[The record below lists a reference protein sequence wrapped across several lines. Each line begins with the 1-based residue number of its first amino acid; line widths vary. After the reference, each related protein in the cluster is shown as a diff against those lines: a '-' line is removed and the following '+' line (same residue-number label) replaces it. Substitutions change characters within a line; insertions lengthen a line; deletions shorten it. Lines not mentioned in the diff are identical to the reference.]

1 MDGNALLKT
10 YALSMKDKMAA
21 GAFGRARNYVFFF
34 LLPFVTDNLNA
45 EDYVGID
52 ALRSALR
59 VRLPLY
65 ETYKKPDS
73 SVCHDIHTTIT
84 ISSLK
89 PFICLVE
96 PLGFGGDVST
106 ISSPSRGYSG

>member
-1 MDGNALLKT
+1 
-10 YALSMKDKMAA
+10 MKDKMAA
-21 GAFGRARNYVFFF
+21 GAFERTRNYVFF

-52 ALRSALR
+52 ALRTALW

-65 ETYKKPDS
+65 ETYKKPGS
-73 SVCHDIHTTIT
+73 SVCHDTQTHLTIT

-89 PFICLVE
+89 AFICLVE
-96 PLGFGGDVST
+96 PLGFGGMCPQFRP
-106 ISSPSRGYSG
+106 PSRGCSG